1 MTVRK
6 KSDLSFI
13 FFLGREFRI
22 IILGV
27 RFMVEKI
34 ELLKLGIEL
43 IRSFLNILRKSVLN
57 FRYEFYGVFIIISIF
72 DFFFKRGLVRE
83 GKV

>member
-57 FRYEFYGVFIIISIF
+57 FRYEFYGVLIIISIF

>member
-57 FRYEFYGVFIIISIF
+57 FRYEFYGVFNIISIF

>member
-1 MTVRK
+1 
-6 KSDLSFI
+6 
-13 FFLGREFRI
+13 
-22 IILGV
+22 
-27 RFMVEKI
+27 MVEKI